1 MSLILVVEPEN
12 RYIERI
18 SDALGADGWKVQ
30 AVPGHDE
37 ALAAVASQSPDLIL
51 VSAQAPGAERV
62 VSAFSRR
69 AGGPG
74 VLVLLAEGEEANGR
88 FGAEDR
94 LGKPFTAQELRLA
107 VKRAAAVRR
116 EAAAPAAVDGP
127 KLTSRQIFG
136 DLLAEVEDE
145 VSGAHKTIEP
155 PAAPVPP
162 APPTA
167 APPAAVPPPRAV
179 TAAGGDEM
187 QRRLDETISGVFKPA
202 VSAPPKP
209 AAKPAED
216 VDDLISKT
224 LTGLHLE
231 KELSKSKAG
240 VTAPAAAPSTAPSAK
255 PPAKP
260 EAAPVRPEPVVA
272 APPAEPPA
280 KPVEEPAPAV
290 AAAPPV
296 EPPAAPI
303 AALEEPAPAAPFAA
317 PAAAAA
323 PPAPVPAA
331 PAPPPAPAKAAAAVT
346 PPPAAAAK
354 PAPPPRLER
363 TGTGAGKPTPM
374 QELEELTK
382 TRRPGKPGKAAAAK
396 PAPAADPA
404 ATVRIPVAA
413 EVQPG
418 QKFGQYTLLERIAVG
433 GMAELYK
440 ARMRGVEGFQKT
452 VAIKRILPHLT
463 DNAEFV
469 EMFIDEGKLA
479 AQLTHPNI
487 AHIYDLGK
495 IGSDYYI
502 AMEYVEGKDL
512 RSALNLARK
521 KGTPLPMGL
530 ALLIAARLASA
541 LDYAHR
547 KRDFDGRELG
557 LVHRD
562 VSPQNI
568 LLTSEGDI
576 KLVDFGIAKAVSKA
590 SQTQM
595 GALKGKLQ
603 YMSPEQAWGK
613 TVDGRS
619 DIFSLG
625 AVLFE
630 LLTGER
636 LFSGDSEISVLEA
649 VREGKIRAPREVNP
663 AVPPEVDAIVMRALR
678 VEPEDRYATAGEL
691 QQRLEAALYS
701 LRPTPGHS
709 DLAAY
714 LGRLLEPEPGTAAAG
729 EAAAPAAVEPRES
742 SAPTAV
748 KAAAAAAVRA
758 GAEVPAMVPSLPAGA
773 RPLVEEGR
781 RGRGLL
787 IAAMIGVVA
796 IGALLFVLFGRGRGP
811 ETPERGAAQ
820 AEAAGTPARPLP
832 AARRP
837 QAPGGAPA
845 EAALTT
851 GLNVDQLVNQE
862 MAKREEDLKR
872 RGEEEK
878 QRLEREVEAAKVAA
892 AKRAEEEAARAQA
905 QQSAPEPAAA
915 PPVPEPARQE
925 PEPEPA
931 RQEPARQE
939 PPAAAPP
946 EPEAPRTRAGDL
958 VQLGPG
964 VTPPQLV
971 SYSKPQYPAAAKRT
985 GVQGVVVVSLLVDEE
1000 GRVQE
1005 ARIHEGVKQAGGLN
1019 EAALAAAR
1027 TARYR
1032 PATKDGVPVKVW
1044 TRLRIPFKL

>member
-1 MSLILVVEPEN
+1 
-12 RYIERI
+12 
-18 SDALGADGWKVQ
+18 
-30 AVPGHDE
+30 
-37 ALAAVASQSPDLIL
+37 
-51 VSAQAPGAERV
+51 
-62 VSAFSRR
+62 
-69 AGGPG
+69 
-74 VLVLLAEGEEANGR
+74 
-88 FGAEDR
+88 
-94 LGKPFTAQELRLA
+94 
-107 VKRAAAVRR
+107 
-116 EAAAPAAVDGP
+116 
-127 KLTSRQIFG
+127 
-136 DLLAEVEDE
+136 
-145 VSGAHKTIEP
+145 
-155 PAAPVPP
+155 
-162 APPTA
+162 
-167 APPAAVPPPRAV
+167 
-179 TAAGGDEM
+179 
-187 QRRLDETISGVFKPA
+187 
-202 VSAPPKP
+202 
-209 AAKPAED
+209 
-216 VDDLISKT
+216 
-224 LTGLHLE
+224 
-231 KELSKSKAG
+231 
-240 VTAPAAAPSTAPSAK
+240 
-255 PPAKP
+255 
-260 EAAPVRPEPVVA
+260 
-272 APPAEPPA
+272 
-280 KPVEEPAPAV
+280 
-290 AAAPPV
+290 
-296 EPPAAPI
+296 
-303 AALEEPAPAAPFAA
+303 
-317 PAAAAA
+317 
-323 PPAPVPAA
+323 
-331 PAPPPAPAKAAAAVT
+331 
-346 PPPAAAAK
+346 
-354 PAPPPRLER
+354 
-363 TGTGAGKPTPM
+363 
-374 QELEELTK
+374 
-382 TRRPGKPGKAAAAK
+382 
-396 PAPAADPA
+396 
-404 ATVRIPVAA
+404 
-413 EVQPG
+413 
-418 QKFGQYTLLERIAVG
+418 
-433 GMAELYK
+433 
-440 ARMRGVEGFQKT
+440 
-452 VAIKRILPHLT
+452 
-463 DNAEFV
+463 
-469 EMFIDEGKLA
+469 MFIDEGKLA

-729 EAAAPAAVEPRES
+729 VEAAPAAVEPRES

-748 KAAAAAAVRA
+748 KAAAAAAAVRA

-787 IAAMIGVVA
+787 IAAMVGVVA

-820 AEAAGTPARPLP
+820 AEAAGTPAPRGPLP

-837 QAPGGAPA
+837 QAPGGTPA
-845 EAALTT
+845 AAALTT
-851 GLNVDQLVNQE
+851 GNVDQLVAE
-862 MAKREEDLKR
+862 GLAKREEDLKR
-872 RGEEEK
+872 RAEEEK
-878 QRLEREVEAAKVAA
+878 KRLEREVEAAKLAA
-892 AKRAEEEAARAQA
+892 AKQAEAGGGARRRP
-905 QQSAPEPAAA
+905 SRA
-915 PPVPEPARQE
+915 PPSRPRRRRSPSRRARS
-925 PEPEPA
+925 PSRSPRGRSPSRRA
-931 RQEPARQE
+931 RSRRRR
-939 PPAAAPP
+939 PPRPS
-946 EPEAPRTRAGDL
+946 PR
-958 VQLGPG
+958 
-964 VTPPQLV
+964 
-971 SYSKPQYPAAAKRT
+971 
-985 GVQGVVVVSLLVDEE
+985 
-1000 GRVQE
+1000 
-1005 ARIHEGVKQAGGLN
+1005 
-1019 EAALAAAR
+1019 
-1027 TARYR
+1027 R
-1032 PATKDGVPVKVW
+1032 PAPAPATSSSSV
-1044 TRLRIPFKL
+1044 RA

>member
-1 MSLILVVEPEN
+1 
-12 RYIERI
+12 
-18 SDALGADGWKVQ
+18 
-30 AVPGHDE
+30 
-37 ALAAVASQSPDLIL
+37 
-51 VSAQAPGAERV
+51 
-62 VSAFSRR
+62 
-69 AGGPG
+69 
-74 VLVLLAEGEEANGR
+74 
-88 FGAEDR
+88 
-94 LGKPFTAQELRLA
+94 
-107 VKRAAAVRR
+107 
-116 EAAAPAAVDGP
+116 
-127 KLTSRQIFG
+127 
-136 DLLAEVEDE
+136 
-145 VSGAHKTIEP
+145 
-155 PAAPVPP
+155 
-162 APPTA
+162 
-167 APPAAVPPPRAV
+167 
-179 TAAGGDEM
+179 
-187 QRRLDETISGVFKPA
+187 
-202 VSAPPKP
+202 
-209 AAKPAED
+209 
-216 VDDLISKT
+216 
-224 LTGLHLE
+224 
-231 KELSKSKAG
+231 
-240 VTAPAAAPSTAPSAK
+240 
-255 PPAKP
+255 
-260 EAAPVRPEPVVA
+260 
-272 APPAEPPA
+272 
-280 KPVEEPAPAV
+280 
-290 AAAPPV
+290 
-296 EPPAAPI
+296 
-303 AALEEPAPAAPFAA
+303 
-317 PAAAAA
+317 
-323 PPAPVPAA
+323 
-331 PAPPPAPAKAAAAVT
+331 
-346 PPPAAAAK
+346 
-354 PAPPPRLER
+354 
-363 TGTGAGKPTPM
+363 M
-374 QELEELTK
+374 QELEELTR
-382 TRRPGKPGKAAAAK
+382 TRRPGKPAKAAAAK
-396 PAPAADPA
+396 PAPAPDAA
-404 ATVRIPVAA
+404 ATVRIPVPA
-413 EVQPG
+413 EAVQPG

-502 AMEYVEGKDL
+502 AMEFVEGKDL
-512 RSALNLARK
+512 RSTLNLARK

-603 YMSPEQAWGK
+603 YMSPEQAWGRP
-613 TVDGRS
+613 VDGRS

-630 LLTGER
+630 MLTDQR

-714 LGRLLEPEPGTAAAG
+714 LGRLLESEPGAAAAG
-729 EAAAPAAVEPRES
+729 ADAAPAAVEPRES

-748 KAAAAAAVRA
+748 KAAAAAAVCA
-758 GAEVPAMVPSLPAGA
+758 GAEVPAMVPALPAGA

-787 IAAMIGVVA
+787 IAAMVGVVA

-811 ETPERGAAQ
+811 ETPEGAAQ
-820 AEAAGTPARPLP
+820 TEAAGTPAPRGPLP

-837 QAPGGAPA
+837 EAPGGTPA
-845 EAALTT
+845 AAALTT

-872 RGEEEK
+872 RAEEEK
-878 QRLEREVEAAKVAA
+878 KRLEREVEAAKLAA
-892 AKRAEEEAARAQA
+892 AKQAEQEAARVEA
-905 QQSAPEPAAA
+905 QQSAPEPAA

-925 PEPEPA
+925 PEPEP
-931 RQEPARQE
+931 EPARQE
-939 PPAAAPP
+939 PEPARQEPAPAAAPP

-985 GVQGVVVVSLLVDEE
+985 GVQGVVVVALLVDEE

-1005 ARIHEGVKQAGGLN
+1005 ARIHEGVNKAGGLN

-1032 PATKDGVPVKVW
+1032 PAIKDGVPVKVW

>member
-1 MSLILVVEPEN
+1 MSLILVVEPES

-18 SDALGADGWKVQ
+18 NDALGADGWKVQ

-37 ALAAVASQSPDLIL
+37 ALAAIASQSPDLIL

-116 EAAAPAAVDGP
+116 EAAAPAAVAGGP

-136 DLLAEVEDE
+136 DVLAEVEDE
-145 VSGAHKTIEP
+145 VSGAFRTIG
-155 PAAPVPP
+155 PAAAP
-162 APPTA
+162 APPAA
-167 APPAAVPPPRAV
+167 APPAAARSVPP
-179 TAAGGDEM
+179 AGRDDEM
-187 QRRLDETISGVFKPA
+187 QRRLDETLSGLKTAAPT
-202 VSAPPKP
+202 PPKP
-209 AAKPAED
+209 AKPADD

-240 VTAPAAAPSTAPSAK
+240 VTAPAAAP
-255 PPAKP
+255 
-260 EAAPVRPEPVVA
+260 PV
-272 APPAEPPA
+272 
-280 KPVEEPAPAV
+280 KPVERPAPI
-290 AAAPPV
+290 AAA
-296 EPPAAPI
+296 PPAAPI
-303 AALEEPAPAAPFAA
+303 TAPEKPALAAPV
-317 PAAAAA
+317 AAAA
-323 PPAPVPAA
+323 PA
-331 PAPPPAPAKAAAAVT
+331 
-346 PPPAAAAK
+346 
-354 PAPPPRLER
+354 APPPRLER

-382 TRRPGKPGKAAAAK
+382 TRRPAK
-396 PAPAADPA
+396 PAAPAKAADSA
-404 ATVRIPVAA
+404 ATVHIPVFRPEEGA
-413 EVQPG
+413 QPG

-512 RSALNLARK
+512 RSTLNLARK
-521 KGTPLPMGL
+521 KGTPVPMGL

-547 KRDFDGRELG
+547 KRDFDGREMG

-603 YMSPEQAWGK
+603 YMSPEQAWGRP
-613 TVDGRS
+613 VDGRS

-636 LFSGDSEISVLEA
+636 LFAGDSEISVLEA

-714 LGRLLEPEPGTAAAG
+714 LGRLLESEPGAAAG
-729 EAAAPAAVEPRES
+729 GVEAAPAAVEPRES

-748 KAAAAAAVRA
+748 KAAAEAAVRA
-758 GAEVPAMVPSLPAGA
+758 GAEVPAMVPALPAGA

-787 IAAMIGVVA
+787 IAAMVGVVA

-820 AEAAGTPARPLP
+820 AEAAATPAPRGPLP
-832 AARRP
+832 AAGRP
-837 QAPGGAPA
+837 QAPAGTPA
-845 EAALTT
+845 AAALTT

-862 MAKREEDLKR
+862 MAKREDEIKR
-872 RGEEEK
+872 RAEEEK
-878 QRLEREVEAAKVAA
+878 KRLEREVEAAKLAA
-892 AKRAEEEAARAQA
+892 AKQAEQEAARAQA
-905 QQSAPEPAAA
+905 AESAPEPAAA
-915 PPVPEPARQE
+915 PPVVPEPARQE

-931 RQEPARQE
+931 RPEPARE
-939 PPAAAPP
+939 EPAAAPP
-946 EPEAPRTRAGDL
+946 APEAPRTRAGDL

-985 GVQGVVVVSLLVDEE
+985 GLQGVVVVALLVDEE

-1005 ARIHEGVKQAGGLN
+1005 ARIAEGVKQAGGLN

>member
-155 PAAPVPP
+155 PAAP
-162 APPTA
+162 
-167 APPAAVPPPRAV
+167 APPAAPPRAV
-179 TAAGGDEM
+179 TPAGGDEM
-187 QRRLDETISGVFKPA
+187 QRRLDETLSGVFKPA
-202 VSAPPKP
+202 AAAPPKP
-209 AAKPAED
+209 ATKPAED

-240 VTAPAAAPSTAPSAK
+240 VTAPAAKPVAAPPV
-255 PPAKP
+255 KP
-260 EAAPVRPEPVVA
+260 EPIVA
-272 APPAEPPA
+272 APPAAPPA

-290 AAAPPV
+290 AAAPPAEPIAAPEAPV
-296 EPPAAPI
+296 ATAAAEPPA
-303 AALEEPAPAAPFAA
+303 PA
-317 PAAAAA
+317 
-323 PPAPVPAA
+323 PAA
-331 PAPPPAPAKAAAAVT
+331 PAPPPAPAKTAAPVT
-346 PPPAAAAK
+346 PPAAAAK

-382 TRRPGKPGKAAAAK
+382 TRRPGKPAKAAAA
-396 PAPAADPA
+396 AAVDPA

-413 EVQPG
+413 EAVQPG

-729 EAAAPAAVEPRES
+729 VEAAPAAVEPRES

-748 KAAAAAAVRA
+748 RAAAAAAVRA

-787 IAAMIGVVA
+787 IAAMVGVVA

-820 AEAAGTPARPLP
+820 TEAAGTPAPRGPLP

-845 EAALTT
+845 AAALTT
-851 GLNVDQLVNQE
+851 GSTSTSSST
-862 MAKREEDLKR
+862 R
-872 RGEEEK
+872 RWPS
-878 QRLEREVEAAKVAA
+878 
-892 AKRAEEEAARAQA
+892 AR
-905 QQSAPEPAAA
+905 
-915 PPVPEPARQE
+915 
-925 PEPEPA
+925 
-931 RQEPARQE
+931 
-939 PPAAAPP
+939 
-946 EPEAPRTRAGDL
+946 RT
-958 VQLGPG
+958 
-964 VTPPQLV
+964 
-971 SYSKPQYPAAAKRT
+971 SS
-985 GVQGVVVVSLLVDEE
+985 
-1000 GRVQE
+1000 
-1005 ARIHEGVKQAGGLN
+1005 
-1019 EAALAAAR
+1019 AAR
-1027 TARYR
+1027 TRRRSAWSARSRRRSLPPPSRPSRRRRARRPSRALRSRPLRRRSPSRRARSPSPSRRGRSRSRRARSPSRPPPRPSPRR
-1032 PATKDGVPVKVW
+1032 PAPAPATSSSSV
-1044 TRLRIPFKL
+1044 RA

>member
-1 MSLILVVEPEN
+1 MSLILVVEQES

-116 EAAAPAAVDGP
+116 EAAAPAAVAGGP

-136 DLLAEVEDE
+136 DVLAEVEEE
-145 VSGAHKTIEP
+145 VSGTHKTIAPAEAPAPPAGAPP
-155 PAAPVPP
+155 PAA
-162 APPTA
+162 AP
-167 APPAAVPPPRAV
+167 PPPRAAA
-179 TAAGGDEM
+179 AAGGDEM
-187 QRRLDETISGVFKPA
+187 QRRLDETLSGVFKPA
-202 VSAPPKP
+202 APAASKP

-240 VTAPAAAPSTAPSAK
+240 VPPPPAK
-255 PPAKP
+255 PPAK
-260 EAAPVRPEPVVA
+260 PEPVVA
-272 APPAEPPA
+272 APPVKPPE
-280 KPVEEPAPAV
+280 KPLEKPAPAV
-290 AAAPPV
+290 TAAPT
-296 EPPAAPI
+296 AAPV
-303 AALEEPAPAAPFAA
+303 APPEKAAPEA

-323 PPAPVPAA
+323 EPPAAAPAP

-346 PPPAAAAK
+346 PPAPPAPA
-354 PAPPPRLER
+354 APPPRLER
-363 TGTGAGKPTPM
+363 TGTGTGAGKPTPM
-374 QELEELTK
+374 QELEELTR
-382 TRRPGKPGKAAAAK
+382 TRRPGKPAKAAAATK
-396 PAPAADPA
+396 PAADPA
-404 ATVRIPVAA
+404 ATLRVPVPA
-413 EVQPG
+413 EAVQPG

-495 IGSDYYI
+495 IGTDYYI
-502 AMEYVEGKDL
+502 AMEFVEGKDL
-512 RSALNLARK
+512 RSTLNLARK

-603 YMSPEQAWGK
+603 YMSPEQAWGRP
-613 TVDGRS
+613 VDGRS

-630 LLTGER
+630 MLTDER
-636 LFSGDSEISVLEA
+636 LFTGDSEISVLEA

-663 AVPPEVDAIVMRALR
+663 AVPPEVNAIVMRALR

-714 LGRLLEPEPGTAAAG
+714 LGRLLESEPGARAEGAD
-729 EAAAPAAVEPRES
+729 AAPAAVEPRES

-748 KAAAAAAVRA
+748 KAAAAAAARA
-758 GAEVPAMVPSLPAGA
+758 GAEVPAMAPALPAGA

-787 IAAMIGVVA
+787 IAAMVGVVA

-811 ETPERGAAQ
+811 ETPEPGAAQ
-820 AEAAGTPARPLP
+820 TEAAGNPAQRGPLP

-845 EAALTT
+845 AAALTT
-851 GLNVDQLVNQE
+851 GLNVDQLVDQE
-862 MAKREEDLKR
+862 MAKREEELKR
-872 RGEEEK
+872 RTEEEK
-878 QRLEREVEAAKVAA
+878 KRLEREVEAAKLAA
-892 AKRAEEEAARAQA
+892 AKQAEEEAARAQA
-905 QQSAPEPAAA
+905 QQVAPEPAAA
-915 PPVPEPARQE
+915 APEPEPARQE

-931 RQEPARQE
+931 RQEPEPARQE
-939 PPAAAPP
+939 PAPAAAPP